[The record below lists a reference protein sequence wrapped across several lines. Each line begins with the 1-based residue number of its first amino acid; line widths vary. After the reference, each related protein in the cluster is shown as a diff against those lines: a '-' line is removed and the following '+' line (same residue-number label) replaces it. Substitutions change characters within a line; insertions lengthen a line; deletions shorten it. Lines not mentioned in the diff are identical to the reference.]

1 MTGMVFIVSD
11 MTFRAAAA
19 FQLVNSFMR
28 LPRDSRR
35 VGTGHDWAQAGMVMG
50 LSAKHGMGRSFSI
63 DTVIFA
69 PET

>member
-19 FQLVNSFMR
+19 FQLVNSSMR

-50 LSAKHGMGRSFSI
+50 YPGNMAWGE
-63 DTVIFA
+63 DTVI
-69 PET
+69 

>member
-1 MTGMVFIVSD
+1 MVSD

-35 VGTGHDWAQAGMVMG
+35 VGTGHDWAQGW
-50 LSAKHGMGRSFSI
+50 HGHGFIRETWHGEKLFHRYS
-63 DTVIFA
+63 DLVA